1 LLHTARREENARF
14 LGALPRASFA
24 FADTAL
30 GQKNLLRQSFETDGL
45 YCDRGEFP
53 ILGGLL
59 LQASGW
65 AFDARK
71 SG

>member
-24 FADTAL
+24 LPDTAL

-45 YCDRGEFP
+45 YSHKGEIP
-53 ILGGLL
+53 MLGGLL
-59 LQASGW
+59 AQASGW
-65 AFDARK
+65 AIWRA
-71 SG
+71 